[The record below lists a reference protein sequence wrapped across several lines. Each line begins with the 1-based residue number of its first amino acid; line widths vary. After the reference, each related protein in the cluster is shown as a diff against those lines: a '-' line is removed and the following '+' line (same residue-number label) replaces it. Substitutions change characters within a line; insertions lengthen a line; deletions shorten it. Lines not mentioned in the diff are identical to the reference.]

1 MVFRFWLAGNRSN
14 RQRFF
19 FDILYGTKLVTG
31 ERVLG
36 NVCLHRLG
44 VLTVLN
50 DTVVVVESCIC
61 IVTSLGLT
69 ENSRGYLLVVLKART
84 ELESPETIT
93 DTRQTSQILLDINQ
107 EVLHL
112 FYHILDLSHLL
123 GLNEGEEKY

>member
-19 FDILYGTKLVTG
+19 FDILYVVTG

-112 FYHILDLSHLL
+112 FYHILYFSHLL
-123 GLNEGEEKY
+123 GLNEGEEKC